1 MAPQRQGPGLMGQM
15 AATAV
20 GVGVGSAIGHTIGA
34 AMTGGMGGRSEPAP
48 AQQDAAYGQQQQQ
61 QPYYASEQQ
70 QAGGG
75 PCQWE
80 MKQFVECA
88 QNQYDITLCQG
99 FNDALKQCRLNA
111 GMPPQ

>member
-1 MAPQRQGPGLMGQM
+1 
-15 AATAV
+15 
-20 GVGVGSAIGHTIGA
+20 
-34 AMTGGMGGRSEPAP
+34 MTGGMGGRSEPAP
-48 AQQDAAYGQQQQQ
+48 AQQDAVYGQQQ

-80 MKQFVECA
+80 MKQFIECA

-111 GMPPQ
+111 GRRSIIYYQPCEAEGPGRAES